1 MDNKGFTLIELL
13 MSLVIISIIVTLIM
27 FSINSTLSISKEK
40 SYDIL
45 KNNVIKASNMYIIEC
60 ESNTINCNNDYVWE
74 NNNTSFLANNLIS
87 RGYFNKDQ
95 LINPIT
101 DQDVSNCL
109 MINVHKDI
117 NEVYNISIDDS
128 KC

>member
-13 MSLVIISIIVTLIM
+13 MGLVIVSIIVTLIM

-109 MINVHKDI
+109 MINVYKDI

>member
-13 MSLVIISIIVTLIM
+13 MGLVIISIIVTLIM

-109 MINVHKDI
+109 MINVYKDI

>member
-1 MDNKGFTLIELL
+1 MNNKGFTLIELL
-13 MSLVIISIIVTLIM
+13 MGLVIISIIVTLIM

-45 KNNVIKASNMYIIEC
+45 KNNVIKASNTYIIEC

-74 NNNTSFLANNLIS
+74 SNNTSFLANNLIS

-101 DQDVSNCL
+101 DQDISNCL

>member
-1 MDNKGFTLIELL
+1 MNNKGFTLIELL

-27 FSINSTLSISKEK
+27 FSINSTLSISREK

-87 RGYFNKDQ
+87 RGYFNKNQ

-101 DQDVSNCL
+101 DQDISNCL

>member
-1 MDNKGFTLIELL
+1 MKRLNDE
-13 MSLVIISIIVTLIM
+13 
-27 FSINSTLSISKEK
+27 
-40 SYDIL
+40 DIL
-45 KNNVIKASNMYIIEC
+45 KNNVIKASNTYIIEC
-60 ESNTINCNNDYVWE
+60 ESNTINCNNDYVWK
-74 NNNTSFLANNLIS
+74 NNSTSFLANNLIS
-87 RGYFNKDQ
+87 RGYFNKNQ

-101 DQDVSNCL
+101 DQDISNCL